1 MPRVPKIVL
10 NPNGDGF
17 ARVRIPA
24 MFLTFAKEYAAETGD
39 DPLRVFET
47 VINEISLF
55 MASGEKLPF
64 FTKAHQLTLNRLRNV
79 KEFEQLNA
87 DDGINDASLH
97 TSTKTSSGYVGVY
110 VNGNGYRAMAAD
122 AKGQQITLGTFPT
135 SREAAWCRY
144 LHHKRLGLPYG
155 ALADAIEKRLVHYP
169 NAPLGKVKHMAIWD
183 SADAGRPIPGLSIE
197 DRHLEHV
204 DPFDGSAEYDGPN
217 VIVKPRRPPRVPAP
231 KPVPAPAPIPTPA
244 PIVALPAGIT
254 ALPPEIT
261 AEIATELVEKGV
273 EALKT
278 FVAQLKNPTEEV
290 IAAATKLAR
299 AKVVPFPK
307 PRDPTEAE
315 IAAHLAKRTPLDKLP
330 K

>member
-1 MPRVPKIVL
+1 
-10 NPNGDGF
+10 
-17 ARVRIPA
+17 
-24 MFLTFAKEYAAETGD
+24 
-39 DPLRVFET
+39 
-47 VINEISLF
+47 
-55 MASGEKLPF
+55 
-64 FTKAHQLTLNRLRNV
+64 
-79 KEFEQLNA
+79 
-87 DDGINDASLH
+87 
-97 TSTKTSSGYVGVY
+97 
-110 VNGNGYRAMAAD
+110 MAAD

-135 SREAAWCRY
+135 AREAAWCRY
-144 LHHKRLGLPYG
+144 LHHQKLKLPYG
-155 ALADAIEKRLVHYP
+155 ALAEPMEKRAGYYVGQ
-169 NAPLGKVKHMAIWD
+169 PLGKLKHMAIWD

-217 VIVKPRRPPRVPAP
+217 VIVKPRRLPQAPVP
-231 KPVPAPAPIPTPA
+231 KPVPAPARTPTPA

-254 ALPPEIT
+254 PLPPEIT

-273 EALKT
+273 EALKA

-307 PRDPTEAE
+307 PPVPTPESVE
-315 IAAHLAKRTPLDKLP
+315 AHLAKRTPLDKLP